1 MDKPDKDH
9 VKMTNTFKILG
20 VSGSLRQASLNS
32 TFLRAMQHLCP
43 EGCSFDIYPRLQDI
57 PLFNPDADETEAPA
71 PSVAMWR
78 AALLR
83 ADMVL
88 LASPEYAHGVTGVM
102 KNALDWIV
110 SSGELT
116 DKPLAFPNLSIRTD
130 LAWQQLAET
139 LKVMGGQL
147 IQECSPHASLS
158 KPLVLPDISEQTL
171 LENRA
176 VAERLQQLWANII
189 AQLQATTVK
198 P

>member
-1 MDKPDKDH
+1 MKKP
-9 VKMTNTFKILG
+9 FKILG
-20 VSGSLRQASLNS
+20 VSGSLRKASVNT
-32 TFLRAMQHLCP
+32 TFLRAMQCLCP
-43 EGCSFDIYPRLQDI
+43 EGYSLDIYPGLHEI
-57 PLFNPDADETEAPA
+57 PLFNPDVDETVA
-71 PSVAMWR
+71 PSQSVLFWR
-78 AALLR
+78 TSLLR

-116 DKPLAFPNLSIRTD
+116 DKPLAFPNLSVRTD

-189 AQLQATTVK
+189 AHLQATTVK